1 MPLRCWSVKYRVEIA
16 ANIGLIHAPPGEFC
30 DSHEICYR
38 SPVLTDAID
47 LSQLRRVLVIKLRHH
62 GDVLLTSPVFSALKN
77 HAPHLKI
84 DALLYQDTAEM
95 LALHPAIEEI
105 HTIDRAWKRAGPL
118 GQVRQ
123 EWALLSRLRSKHYDL
138 VIHLSEHPRGAW
150 VKRLTGA
157 RYGVACKL
165 GNRDRWWQN
174 SFTHFFPWAPGNTRH
189 TVEIHL
195 DALRRIG
202 LQPGFEE
209 RRLVLE
215 PGMNAKQHVAEIL
228 AARGLSNKAF
238 IHLHPTS
245 RWLFKC
251 WAEDKMTALMQALQ
265 AQGHTLVVTSAPD
278 ARELAMLERI
288 LRPLSQPVLN
298 LGGQL
303 TLKQLAAL
311 TAQAN
316 LFIGVDSAP
325 MHIAAAMQTPVLALF
340 GPSGDKEWGP
350 WMVPHRLITSD
361 HPCRPCGQ
369 DGCGGGKI
377 SECLTTLPV
386 ERVLAAA
393 QELLNQ

>member
-1 MPLRCWSVKYRVEIA
+1 MGS
-16 ANIGLIHAPPGEFC
+16 GEFC
-30 DSHEICYR
+30 DQGKICYR

-62 GDVLLTSPVFSALKN
+62 GDVLLASPVFSVLQN

-84 DALLYQDTAEM
+84 DALVYQDTAEM
-95 LALHPAIEEI
+95 LTLHPAIEEV
-105 HTIDRAWKRAGPL
+105 HTVDRAWKRAG
-118 GQVRQ
+118 
-123 EWALLSRLRSKHYDL
+123 LLSQAQNEWTLLSQLRSKRYDL
-138 VIHLSEHPRGAW
+138 LIHLSEHPRGAW
-150 VKRLTGA
+150 LKRLTGA
-157 RYGVACKL
+157 RYGVGRKL
-165 GNRDRWWQN
+165 DSRWWRN
-174 SFTHFFPWAPGNTRH
+174 SFTHLFTCLPGNTRH

-202 LQPGFEE
+202 LQPGFDE

-215 PGMNAKQHVAEIL
+215 PGPDATRHIAEIL
-228 AARGLSNKAF
+228 AGQGLSAKSF

-251 WAEDKMTALMQALQ
+251 WAEDKMSALMQALQ
-265 AQGHTLVVTSAPD
+265 AQGHMLVVTSAPD

-288 LRPLSQPVLN
+288 LRPLTQPVVN

-311 TAQAN
+311 TAQAK

-340 GPSGDKEWGP
+340 GPSGEKEWGP
-350 WMVPHRLITSD
+350 WMVPHRVITSD
-361 HPCRPCGQ
+361 HGCRPCGL

-386 ERVLAAA
+386 ARVLAAA
-393 QELLNQ
+393 QELLAQ

>member
-1 MPLRCWSVKYRVEIA
+1 M
-16 ANIGLIHAPPGEFC
+16 
-30 DSHEICYR
+30 
-38 SPVLTDAID
+38 LTDAID

-62 GDVLLTSPVFSALKN
+62 GDVLLTSPVFSTLKN

-95 LALHPAIEEI
+95 LTLHPAIEEI
-105 HTIDRAWKRAGPL
+105 HTIDRAWKRSGLLA
-118 GQVRQ
+118 QAKQ

-157 RYGVACKL
+157 RYGVAPSL
-165 GNRDRWWQN
+165 VSRSRWWKS
-174 SFTHFFPWAPGNTRH
+174 SFSHFFPWLPGNTRH

-202 LQPGFEE
+202 LQPSFEE

-215 PGMNAKQHVAEIL
+215 PGLDAKRHITEIL
-228 AARGLSNKAF
+228 AAQGLSSKAF

-251 WAEDKMTALMQALQ
+251 WAEDKVTALMQALQ
-265 AQGHTLVVTSAPD
+265 AQGHTLLVSSAPD

-288 LRPLSQPVLN
+288 LRPLAQPVVN

-311 TAQAN
+311 TAQAK

-340 GPSGDKEWGP
+340 GPSGEKEWGP
-350 WMVPHRLITSD
+350 WMVPHRVITSD

-386 ERVLAAA
+386 ERVLQAVDG
-393 QELLNQ
+393 LLSGA

>member
-1 MPLRCWSVKYRVEIA
+1 MACLPR
-16 ANIGLIHAPPGEFC
+16 EFC
-30 DSHEICYR
+30 DPCKICYR
-38 SPVLTDAID
+38 SAVLTDAID

-62 GDVLLTSPVFSALKN
+62 GDVLLTSPVFSVLKN
-77 HAPHLKI
+77 HAPHLEI
-84 DALLYQDTAEM
+84 DALVYQDTVEM
-95 LALHPAIEEI
+95 LSLHPAIAEI
-105 HTIDRAWKRAGPL
+105 HMVDRAWKRAGL
-118 GQVRQ
+118 LSQAQ
-123 EWALLSRLRSKHYDL
+123 SEWALLSQLRGKHYDL
-138 VIHLSEHPRGAW
+138 VIHLSEHPRGTW
-150 VKRLTGA
+150 LKRLTGA
-157 RYGVACKL
+157 RYGVARKL
-165 GNRDRWWQN
+165 DSRWWCD
-174 SFTHFFPWAPGNTRH
+174 SFTHLFAWLPGNTRH

-202 LQPGFEE
+202 LQPDFDE

-215 PGMNAKQHVAEIL
+215 PGPDAARDVAEIL
-228 AARGLSNKAF
+228 AARNLSSKGF

-251 WAEDKMTALMQALQ
+251 WAEDKMSALMQALQ
-265 AQGHTLVVTSAPD
+265 SQGHALVVTSAPD

-288 LRPLSQPVLN
+288 LRPLTQSVVN

-311 TAQAN
+311 TAQAK

-350 WMVPHRLITSD
+350 WMVPHRVITSD
-361 HPCRPCGQ
+361 HSCRPCGQ

-393 QELLNQ
+393 HELLAQ

>member
-1 MPLRCWSVKYRVEIA
+1 M
-16 ANIGLIHAPPGEFC
+16 PPGEFC
-30 DSHEICYR
+30 DPGKICYR

-62 GDVLLTSPVFSALKN
+62 GDVLLTSPVFSTLKN

-95 LALHPAIEEI
+95 LTLHPAIEEI
-105 HTIDRAWKRAGPL
+105 HTIDRAWKRAGL
-118 GQVRQ
+118 LTQAQQ
-123 EWALLSRLRSKHYDL
+123 EWALLSRLRSKRYDL

-157 RYGVACKL
+157 RYGVARRL

-174 SFTHFFPWAPGNTRH
+174 SFTHLFPWAPGNTRH

-202 LQPGFEE
+202 LQPDFSE

-215 PGMNAKQHVAEIL
+215 PGLDAKRHIAEIL
-228 AARGLSNKAF
+228 AARGLSSKGF

-251 WAEDKMTALMQALQ
+251 WAEDKVTALMQALQ
-265 AQGHTLVVTSAPD
+265 SQGHTLVVSSAPD

-288 LRPLSQPVLN
+288 LRPLTQPVVN

-311 TAQAN
+311 TAQAK

-350 WMVPHRLITSD
+350 WMVPHRVITSD
-361 HPCRPCGQ
+361 HSCRPCGQ

-393 QELLNQ
+393 QELLAQ

>member
-1 MPLRCWSVKYRVEIA
+1 M
-16 ANIGLIHAPPGEFC
+16 
-30 DSHEICYR
+30 
-38 SPVLTDAID
+38 
-47 LSQLRRVLVIKLRHH
+47 LVIKLRHH
-62 GDVLLTSPVFSALKN
+62 GDVLLASPVFSVLKN
-77 HAPHLKI
+77 HAPHLEI
-84 DALLYQDTAEM
+84 DALVYQDTAEM
-95 LALHPAIEEI
+95 LTLHPAIAEI
-105 HTIDRAWKRAGPL
+105 HMVDRAWKRAGVL
-118 GQVRQ
+118 SQAQ
-123 EWALLSRLRSKHYDL
+123 SEWALLSQLRSKQYDL

-150 VKRLTGA
+150 LKHLTGA
-157 RYGVACKL
+157 RYGVARKL
-165 GNRDRWWQN
+165 DSRWWCS
-174 SFTHFFPWAPGNTRH
+174 SFTHLFTWLPGNTRH

-202 LQPGFEE
+202 LQPHFDE

-215 PGMNAKQHVAEIL
+215 PGPDATRDVAEIL
-228 AARGLSNKAF
+228 AARSLSSKGF

-251 WAEDKMTALMQALQ
+251 WAEDKMSLLMQALQ
-265 AQGHTLVVTSAPD
+265 SQGHALVVTSAPD

-288 LRPLSQPVLN
+288 LRPLTQPVVN

-311 TAQAN
+311 TAQAK

-340 GPSGDKEWGP
+340 GPSGEKEWGP
-350 WMVPHRLITSD
+350 WMVPHRVITSD
-361 HPCRPCGQ
+361 HSCRPCGQ

-377 SECLTTLPV
+377 SECLTSLPV

-393 QELLNQ
+393 HELLAQ

>member
-1 MPLRCWSVKYRVEIA
+1 
-16 ANIGLIHAPPGEFC
+16 
-30 DSHEICYR
+30 
-38 SPVLTDAID
+38 VLTDAID

-62 GDVLLTSPVFSALKN
+62 GDVLLTSPVFSILKN

-84 DALLYQDTAEM
+84 DALVYHDTADM
-95 LALHPAIEEI
+95 LTLHPAIEEI
-105 HTIDRAWKRAGPL
+105 HRIDRAWKQAGAL
-118 GQVRQ
+118 IQARH
-123 EWALLSRLRSKHYDL
+123 EWALLSTLRAQRYDL

-150 VKRLTGA
+150 VKRLSGA
-157 RYGVACKL
+157 RYGVAREIS
-165 GNRDRWWQN
+165 GRSRWWKN
-174 SFTHFFPWAPGNTRH
+174 SFTHFFPWARGNTRH

-202 LQPGFEE
+202 VQPGLDE
-209 RRLVLE
+209 RRLSLE
-215 PGMNAKQHVAEIL
+215 PGSDAKRFISDTL
-228 AARGLSNKAF
+228 ARHGLSAQGF

-251 WAEDKMTALMQALQ
+251 WAEDKVTALIQALQ
-265 AQGHTLVVTSAPD
+265 AQGHAIVVTSAPD

-288 LRPLSQPVLN
+288 LRPTQAVIN

-303 TLKQLAAL
+303 NLKQLAAL
-311 TAQAN
+311 TAHAK

-325 MHIAAAMQTPVLALF
+325 MHIAAAMRTPVVALF

-350 WMVPHRLITSD
+350 WMVPRRVITSD
-361 HPCRPCGQ
+361 HACRPCGQ

-386 ERVLAAA
+386 ERVLEAA
-393 QELLNQ
+393 QSLLRA

>member
-1 MPLRCWSVKYRVEIA
+1 VA
-16 ANIGLIHAPPGEFC
+16 
-30 DSHEICYR
+30 
-38 SPVLTDAID
+38 
-47 LSQLRRVLVIKLRHH
+47 RR
-62 GDVLLTSPVFSALKN
+62 
-77 HAPHLKI
+77 
-84 DALLYQDTAEM
+84 
-95 LALHPAIEEI
+95 
-105 HTIDRAWKRAGPL
+105 
-118 GQVRQ
+118 
-123 EWALLSRLRSKHYDL
+123 
-138 VIHLSEHPRGAW
+138 
-150 VKRLTGA
+150 
-157 RYGVACKL
+157 L

-202 LQPGFEE
+202 LQPGLEE

-215 PGMNAKQHVAEIL
+215 PGTDALRHVMEIL
-228 AARGLSNKAF
+228 AARGLSSNGF

-251 WAEDKMTALMQALQ
+251 WAEDKVTALMHALQ
-265 AQGHTLVVTSAPD
+265 AQGHTLVVSSAPD
-278 ARELAMLERI
+278 ARELAMLECI
-288 LRPLSQPVLN
+288 LRPLSRPVVN

-311 TAQAN
+311 TAQAK

-340 GPSGDKEWGP
+340 GPSGEKEWGP

-361 HPCRPCGQ
+361 HSCRPCGQ

-386 ERVLAAA
+386 ERVLQAVDD
-393 QELLNQ
+393 LLSGA